1 MVRRNVAWTLPKWVA
16 GLLCDLSTNHTVF
29 RDKEHQSD
37 WRSRPARGPDVV
49 FRERRQWRRPTTLT
63 VLVNASCVVPEKAL
77 PQSGALPPGKIRH
90 SAVWSVVCGGHETVL
105 GSSRCPPG
113 PPATFEGLCYIYAL
127 GFFAPSLL
135 GSCRKSK
142 TLRLAWTLIGE
153 QLPSY
158 VGLYAFEKLCREWVL
173 VKARANEMPFMPER
187 VGSDWSPEAQA
198 DVVAINWRLKQ
209 ILLGEARWTRA
220 RTSRD
225 IVLRLASKTKTV
237 VPDGAA
243 G

>member
-1 MVRRNVAWTLPKWVA
+1 M
-16 GLLCDLSTNHTVF
+16 
-29 RDKEHQSD
+29 
-37 WRSRPARGPDVV
+37 
-49 FRERRQWRRPTTLT
+49 
-63 VLVNASCVVPEKAL
+63 
-77 PQSGALPPGKIRH
+77 
-90 SAVWSVVCGGHETVL
+90 L

-158 VGLYAFEKLCREWVL
+158 VGLYEFEKLCREWVL